1 LKKFLDRFVEK
12 VVGYYFM
19 RNIRLTFIL
28 FACTLVGPFGL
39 FANDFAVAG
48 FVKGKVSILSANDSS
63 KLWKAFKVNDTLKP
77 GDTLK
82 TGNGSKV
89 DLVFK
94 ESELRIQPNTTFVLK
109 EWDSKKQ
116 LSKGYIEN
124 GAAWFKVKDFKK
136 GGFEVTSPTSTAGVR
151 GTAFGVYYVL
161 KEKKA
166 YTCVCEGKVDVNGTV
181 FAKGSGAGVTEGVS
195 EIEKNDYKDLIT
207 KDGATVAL
215 QKKMKDVPMLNNCLS
230 CHKPIGW
237 EDPNRIPDEK
247 YGK

>member
-1 LKKFLDRFVEK
+1 
-12 VVGYYFM
+12 M